1 MELVYY
7 FSMAS
12 KYDFLSQNIKSG
24 NLNYSSGSRIKHDL
38 SSMKMDTGSTK
49 NDGLEAEAFTTS
61 QNVFTAHGDN
71 KVQCPRDYSTKHDL
85 TQGDLQRFKMCY
97 FAKSM

>member
-24 NLNYSSGSRIKHDL
+24 NLNYFSGSRIKHDL
-38 SSMKMDTGSTK
+38 SSIKMDTGFTK
-49 NDGLEAEAFTTS
+49 NYGLEAEAFPTS
-61 QNVFTAHGDN
+61 HNVFTTHEDN
-71 KVQCPRDYSTKHDL
+71 KVQCPRDYSIKHDL
-85 TQGDLQRFKMCY
+85 TQDDLQRFKMCY